1 MESTMPPDVPEF
13 RRACD
18 TIVRFVH
25 AHNGL
30 TKDEREV
37 VMNVVRSLDQDMTKA
52 QAAELQ
58 VKWKQQDP
66 PRLCEHPIQELSRS
80 CLRDDGHLLRTYHC
94 RVCGD
99 ASVHT
104 LRF

>member
-1 MESTMPPDVPEF
+1 MGDHGGARSPNRRERRHNSGLSESRIRREDETMESTMPPDVPEF

-37 VMNVVRSLDQDMTKA
+37 VVNVVRSLDQELAPSHLDGPSL
-52 QAAELQ
+52 AA
-58 VKWKQQDP
+58 P
-66 PRLCEHPIQELSRS
+66 LSNMP
-80 CLRDDGHLLRTYHC
+80 LID
-94 RVCGD
+94 
-99 ASVHT
+99 
-104 LRF
+104 

>member
-25 AHNGL
+25 AHTGL

-37 VMNVVRSLDQDMTKA
+37 VVNVVRSLDQ
-52 QAAELQ
+52 ELAPSHP
-58 VKWKQQDP
+58 DGP
-66 PRLCEHPIQELSRS
+66 PLTAPLSNM
-80 CLRDDGHLLRTYHC
+80 LLI
-94 RVCGD
+94 D
-99 ASVHT
+99 
-104 LRF
+104 

>member
-1 MESTMPPDVPEF
+1 MGDHGGAQSPNRRVRRHNSGLSKSRIRWEDEAMESTMPPDVPEF

-37 VMNVVRSLDQDMTKA
+37 VVNVVRSLDQ
-52 QAAELQ
+52 ELAPSHL
-58 VKWKQQDP
+58 DGP
-66 PRLCEHPIQELSRS
+66 PLGAPLSNMP
-80 CLRDDGHLLRTYHC
+80 LID
-94 RVCGD
+94 
-99 ASVHT
+99 
-104 LRF
+104 